1 MGDFDDAIRQDPDL
15 LRTILILTRELY
27 ELYGRW
33 PTADEIRVQLGLPRE
48 PR

>member
-1 MGDFDDAIRQDPDL
+1 MGDFDEAIRTDRDL
-15 LRTILILTRELY
+15 LRAILILTRELY

-33 PTADEIRVQLGLPRE
+33 PTADEIRVQLGLPKE